1 MEKRV
6 LNISF
11 YKSGNGG
18 ISSRLSIPIKW
29 IKDMELIQDD
39 KSVEVYYDE
48 VTKTITIQ
56 KKK

>member
-1 MEKRV
+1 MEKRE

-18 ISSRLSIPIKW
+18 ISSRLAIPIKW
-29 IKDMELIQDD
+29 IKDMELNQND
-39 KSVEVYYDE
+39 KTVEVYYDE
-48 VTKTITIQ
+48 ETKVITIQ